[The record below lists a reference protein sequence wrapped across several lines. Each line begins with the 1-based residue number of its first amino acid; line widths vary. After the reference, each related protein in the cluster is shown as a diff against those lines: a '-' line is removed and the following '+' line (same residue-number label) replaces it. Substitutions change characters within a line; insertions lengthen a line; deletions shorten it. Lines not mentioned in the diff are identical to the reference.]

1 MTIKIYWLTCLLTG
15 ALVSQAQPE
24 YQLTDKMLDAL
35 SDRAGITDKKIL
47 SQTEKYLDKME
58 KLERSLRRKCEAK
71 DSSVAKNV
79 FANSDAYYGELR
91 QKIHTV
97 NSPFSNVYSSK
108 LDSLKTGL
116 SFLSQSAALKNLPG
130 NEKIKAVLSRYEE
143 LQSTLNRTEGI
154 KKHLLQRQQELKAQL
169 AKLNI
174 PGLKKLEKQV
184 YYYRARMDEY
194 KRMWEDPVAMEN
206 KLLGL
211 LRKIPEFGR
220 FFDQYSGLG
229 SVFQLNGNTNALANP
244 NLQTRSYLNSFVQ
257 ATRGATLN
265 IQSQVQ
271 NNLPSQAN
279 GLPQGLLPSGN
290 GGEEMSS
297 FTPNQQKT
305 RSFFKRLEYGTTF
318 QFARTSNFFPATTD
332 IALSA
337 GYKLN
342 DNSVIG
348 IGAGGKIGLGK
359 SWKDITIS
367 GQGISLRS
375 FLDLHLKGN
384 WWISGGW
391 EYNYQ
396 RSFSQIRSLYAIDDW
411 KKSALLGLTKSI
423 SLKPKGLKKYRVQI
437 LYDFLHKQTLP
448 FTEAIK
454 FRMGYS
460 F

>member
-1 MTIKIYWLTCLLTG
+1 MTIKIYWLTCLLAG

-24 YQLTDKMLDAL
+24 YQLTDKMLNAL
-35 SDRAGITDKKIL
+35 SDRAGSTDKKIL
-47 SQTEKYLDKME
+47 SQTEKYLDKLE

-71 DSSVAKNV
+71 DSLLAKNV
-79 FANSDAYYGELR
+79 FGNSEAWYGELR
-91 QKIHTV
+91 QKINAI
-97 NSPFSNVYSSK
+97 NSAFTNTYSSK

-116 SFLSQSAALKNLPG
+116 SFLSQSANVKNLPG

-154 KKHLLQRQQELKAQL
+154 KKILLQRQQELKAQL

-174 PGLKKLEKQV
+174 PGLRKLEKQV

-194 KRMWEDPVAMEN
+194 KTMWEDPVAIEN

-211 LRKIPEFGR
+211 LRKIPEFNK
-220 FFDQYSGLG
+220 FFDQFSGLG
-229 SVFQLNGNTNALANP
+229 SVFQLDGNTGASANP
-244 NLQTRSYLNSFVQ
+244 NLQSRSILNSFAQ
-257 ATRGATLN
+257 TTRGAVLN

-271 NNLPSQAN
+271 NNLPSQPN
-279 GLPQGLLPSGN
+279 GLPQGMLPSGN
-290 GGEEMSS
+290 GREEMPS

-305 RSFFKRLEYGTTF
+305 KSFFKRLEYGTTF

-332 IALSA
+332 IALSV

-342 DNSVIG
+342 NNSVIG
-348 IGAGGKIGLGK
+348 IGVGGKVGLGK
-359 SWKDITIS
+359 SWKDIAIS

-375 FLDLHLKGN
+375 FLDVHLKGN

-423 SLKPKGLKKYRVQI
+423 TLKPKGLKKYRLQL

-454 FRMGYS
+454 FRIGYS

>member
-1 MTIKIYWLTCLLTG
+1 
-15 ALVSQAQPE
+15 
-24 YQLTDKMLDAL
+24 MLDAL
-35 SDRAGITDKKIL
+35 SDRASVTDKKIV
-47 SQTEKYLDKME
+47 SQTEKYLARIE
-58 KLERSLRRKCEAK
+58 KLERSLRRKSEAK
-71 DSSVAKNV
+71 DSSIAKNI
-79 FANSDAYYGELR
+79 FANSEAWYSEMRG
-91 QKIHTV
+91 KIHAI
-97 NSPFSNVYSSK
+97 NSPFTNTYSSK

-116 SFLSQSAALKNLPG
+116 AFLSQSADMKNLPG
-130 NEKIKAVLSRYEE
+130 NEKIKALLSRYEV
-143 LQSTLNRTEGI
+143 LQSTLNRTEEI
-154 KKHLLQRQQELKAQL
+154 KKILLQRQQDLKAQL
-169 AKLNI
+169 TKLNI

-184 YYYRARMDEY
+184 YYYRARMNEY
-194 KRMWEDPVAMEN
+194 KAIWEDPVAMEN

-211 LRKIPEFGR
+211 LRKIPEFGN
-220 FFDQYSGLG
+220 FFDQHSGLG
-229 SVFQLNGNTNALANP
+229 SVFQLNGNTSASANP

-257 ATRGATLN
+257 STRGASLN

-271 NNLPSQAN
+271 NNLPSQPN
-279 GLPQGLLPSGN
+279 GLPQGMLPSGN
-290 GGEEMSS
+290 GGEEMPS

-305 RSFFKRLEYGTTF
+305 KSFLKRLEYGTTF
-318 QFARTSNFFPATTD
+318 QFARSSNFFPATTD

-342 DNSVIG
+342 NNSIIG

-359 SWKDITIS
+359 SWKDIAIS

-375 FLDLHLKGN
+375 FLDIHLKGN

-396 RSFSQIRSLYAIDDW
+396 RSFSQLRSLYAIDDW

-423 SLKPKGLKKYRVQI
+423 PLKSKGLKKYRLQV

-454 FRMGYS
+454 FRIGYS